1 MSPRPGEG
9 EPDSGWTT
17 VAFPCPPAALRGF
30 LSDTELLV
38 RLHPHLDIETWH
50 AEARQSFRL
59 VARHEISGARIDT
72 CLHRRD
78 EDPAD
83 GFTLAYDAGL
93 KRETAFRLTE
103 VPGGSELTVTERYSP
118 LSGSDDPRRIEV
130 DETLLA
136 WVLALHRHLLAR
148 RRWARLPGWRWWQE
162 RFLPGMAPRQR
173 RIVRLIVWISA
184 LEFVVFAAL
193 VAVWRLA
200 S

>member
-1 MSPRPGEG
+1 MSRRPGEG
-9 EPDSGWTT
+9 EPDSVWTT
-17 VAFPCPPAALRGF
+17 IAFPFPAAALRNE
-30 LSDTELLV
+30 LADTELLF
-38 RLHPHLDIETWH
+38 RLHPHLDIAAWR
-50 AEARQSFRL
+50 AEGGGHYRL
-59 VARHEISGARIDT
+59 AARHELSGAHLDT
-72 CLHRRD
+72 RVHRRD

-93 KRETAFRLTE
+93 KRETAFRLADA
-103 VPGGSELTVTERYSP
+103 PGGSELTVTERYSP
-118 LSGSDDPRRIEV
+118 LSGSDDPRRVEV

-148 RRWARLPGWRWWQE
+148 RRWAWLPGWRWWQE

-184 LEFVVFAAL
+184 LEFLVFAAL